1 MKKILIYLYRSSLRP
16 IGGPIGYN
24 YNLKCQFE
32 AKKSKDICFIE
43 TLKKSDLINERI
55 NKIKNSKLKQLLI
68 SEN

>member
-43 TLKKSDLINERI
+43 TLKKSDLIMNELIRL
-55 NKIKNSKLKQLLI
+55 KILS
-68 SEN
+68 